1 MKLVII
7 TPRVPDTLDK
17 GDKLRIYHQIKYL
30 SKFHDIY
37 LVCLEN
43 KTGEE
48 IN

>member
-30 SKFHDIY
+30 SKFHKIY
-37 LVCLEN
+37 LICLE
-43 KTGEE
+43 KKKMRK
-48 IN
+48 